1 MLLAQLTHIV
11 LNQLSVFGLMIVVAL
26 SMSSCDNPFAP
37 RKVERAQSAAGLG
50 DQSTVDGV
58 FQNFRY
64 SYLTK
69 DTLVYGR
76 LLDTNFTFIF
86 RDYDKGIDK
95 SWGRDQDMIATS
107 GLFRSCETLDLIW
120 NNVITSVGDTLVR
133 DISRG
138 FNLTITFSASDVVYL
153 QGRVNLRIARQRSSD
168 VWMIQRWR
176 DESNF

>member
-1 MLLAQLTHIV
+1 MRRTTDITNTKSTVAVLLVSLLV
-11 LNQLSVFGLMIVVAL
+11 LAVG
-26 SMSSCDNPFAP
+26 CDNPFAP
-37 RKVERAQSAAGLG
+37 RKAERTQTSAGLG

-64 SYLTK
+64 AYLTK

-86 RDYDKGIDK
+86 RDYDTGIDK
-95 SWGRDQDMIATS
+95 SWGRDQDMIATA
-107 GLFRSCETLDLIW
+107 GLFRSSESLDLIW
-120 NNVITSVGDTLVR
+120 NNVVSSVGDSLVR

-138 FNLTITFSASDVVYL
+138 FNLTITFSASDVVFL
-153 QGRVNLRIARQRSSD
+153 QGRVNLRISRPRSSE

>member
-1 MLLAQLTHIV
+1 MQLPTHTVARAMATFLLSL
-11 LNQLSVFGLMIVVAL
+11 LLMSICG
-26 SMSSCDNPFAP
+26 CDNPFAP
-37 RKVERAQSAAGLG
+37 RKVDRTQTSAGLG
-50 DQSTVDGV
+50 DQTTIDGV

-95 SWGRDQDMIATS
+95 TWGRDQDMIATA
-107 GLFRSCETLDLIW
+107 GLFRSCQSLDLIW
-120 NNVITSVGDTLVR
+120 NNVVSSVGDSLVR

-138 FNLTITFSASDVVYL
+138 FNLTITFSASDIVFL
-153 QGRVNLRIARQRSSD
+153 QGRVNLRIYRPKSTD

>member
-1 MLLAQLTHIV
+1 M
-11 LNQLSVFGLMIVVAL
+11 VAAL
-26 SMSSCDNPFAP
+26 HSTPRIMTCLVAVMMTMFTGGCDNPFAP
-37 RKVERAQSAAGLG
+37 RKVERTQTAAGLG
-50 DQSTVDGV
+50 DQSTIDGV

-95 SWGRDQDMIATS
+95 SWGRDQDMIATA
-107 GLFRSCETLDLIW
+107 GLFRSCESLDLIW
-120 NNVITSVGDTLVR
+120 NNVVSSVGDSLVR

-138 FNLTITFSASDVVYL
+138 FNLTITFSASDIVFL
-153 QGRVNLRIARQRSSD
+153 QGRVNLRIFRAKSTD

>member
-1 MLLAQLTHIV
+1 MTIFLLSLLLV
-11 LNQLSVFGLMIVVAL
+11 CSGG
-26 SMSSCDNPFAP
+26 CDNPFAP
-37 RKVERAQSAAGLG
+37 RKVDRTQTSAGLG
-50 DQSTVDGV
+50 DQSTIDGV

-95 SWGRDQDMIATS
+95 TWGRDQDMIATA
-107 GLFRSCETLDLIW
+107 GLFRSCESLDLIW
-120 NNVITSVGDTLVR
+120 NNVVSSVGDSLVR

-138 FNLTITFSASDVVYL
+138 FNLTITFSASDIVFL
-153 QGRVNLRIARQRSSD
+153 QGRVNLRIYRPKSTD